1 MYTSKFAEDLYNLM
15 GNNSDQM
22 TQRQFYVDHVIDDE
36 AFSVVDEGDKQTIVM
51 DDFTITITPNRK

>member
-22 TQRQFYVDHVIDDE
+22 TQHQFYVDHVIDDD
-36 AFSVVDEGDKQTIVM
+36 AFSIVDEGDKQTIVM
-51 DDFTITITPNRK
+51 DDFTITITPNKK